1 VSAPATTDLIRRFL
15 LEQHP
20 VRGHL
25 VQIEAAWAALREH
38 LSYPAPVRD
47 LLGEAT
53 AAAVLLAST
62 IKFDG
67 SLTLQLQGDGA
78 VRLLVVQCTHDFRV
92 RGVAQYDAG
101 RVAAD
106 FARLAGRGRLSV
118 TIEAT
123 SVGAPWQ
130 GIVPLEGASLA
141 ECIDAY
147 FATSEQ
153 LPTRVCLAADATRA
167 GGLLVQR
174 LPDAAA
180 DTAGEGSDT
189 AWARMCAQ
197 AAALDAH
204 DLLYGAAES
213 LVRRTATVD
222 DVRLFAGSPVRFEC
236 RCSRER
242 VLGVL
247 RALGEEEVQTVL
259 QEQGKVT
266 VTCEFCQRPYEFDAI
281 DVAQLFLPP
290 TVPVTDRI
298 N

>member
-1 VSAPATTDLIRRFL
+1 MSAPATTDLIRRFL

-180 DTAGEGSDT
+180 DAAGERSDT
-189 AWARMCAQ
+189 AWTRMCAQ

-247 RALGEEEVQTVL
+247 RALGEEEVQGVL
-259 QEQGKVT
+259 HEQGKVT

>member
-1 VSAPATTDLIRRFL
+1 MSAPATTDLIRRFL

-180 DTAGEGSDT
+180 DTAAEGSDT

-213 LVRRTATVD
+213 LVRRIATVD

-259 QEQGKVT
+259 HEQGKVT